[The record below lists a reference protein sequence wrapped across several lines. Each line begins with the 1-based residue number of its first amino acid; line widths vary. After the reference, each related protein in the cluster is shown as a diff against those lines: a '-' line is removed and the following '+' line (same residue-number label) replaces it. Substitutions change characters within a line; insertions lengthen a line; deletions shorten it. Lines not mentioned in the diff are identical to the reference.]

1 MREGEV
7 TQRTTNRTL
16 GRYQVIKR
24 IGRGGMGDV
33 WLCDDPR
40 LHRQVAIKTL
50 PAQSQQNYEFSQR
63 FEREAQASAALSHPH
78 ILPIY
83 DYGEQPASN
92 GQVITYIVM
101 PYVPG
106 GSLIERITAY
116 QARQTLMPPQEA
128 MAYLSQAAEAIDYA
142 HKQSIVH
149 RDIKP
154 GNMLLRDDRW
164 LLLTDFGIA
173 HILSSTDNLTQTG
186 VGIGTP
192 EYMAP

>member
-1 MREGEV
+1 MREGEAA
-7 TQRTTNRTL
+7 QRTAARTL
-16 GRYQVIKR
+16 GRYQIIRR

-50 PAQSQQNYEFSQR
+50 PAQSQQDREFSQR
-63 FEREAQASAALSHPH
+63 FEREAQASAALGHPH

-83 DYGEQPASN
+83 DYGEQPTTH
-92 GQVITYIVM
+92 GQVVTYIVM
-101 PYVPG
+101 PYVSG
-106 GSLIERITAY
+106 GSLTERITAY
-116 QARQTLMPPQEA
+116 QTNHTLMPPQEA
-128 MAYLSQAAEAIDYA
+128 ITYLSQAAEATDYA
-142 HKQSIVH
+142 HEQGIIH

-173 HILSSTDNLTQTG
+173 HILSSAENLTQTG

-192 EYMAP
+192 E